1 MSNTG
6 YLIARAR
13 RIAPWALVAALWLTS
28 SPASAQTLPLAQNA
42 TASES
47 HGSEPSDDPQLRQD
61 LAAIRDKYQQDR
73 QALRTRAADL
83 PPEERIRLHRELLE
97 AHQSAIAKAEAEARN
112 RSGGSRERWEERRD
126 QRFER
131 LREVRKDGSGHK
143 RR

>member
-1 MSNTG
+1 MNNTKFPF
-6 YLIARAR
+6 ARVR
-13 RIAPWALVAALWLTS
+13 RIAPWVLVTALLLSS
-28 SPASAQTLPLAQNA
+28 SPASAQALPLAQNA

-47 HGSEPSDDPQLRQD
+47 RGSERSDDPQLRQD

-97 AHQSAIAKAEAEARN
+97 AHQSAIAKAEAEARS

-131 LREVRKDGSGHK
+131 LKEVRKDGSGRK

>member
-6 YLIARAR
+6 HPFTRTR
-13 RIAPWALVAALWLTS
+13 RMAPWSFAVALFLAW
-28 SPASAQTLPLAQNA
+28 SPVSAQTPPLAQDAVGSDSRA
-42 TASES
+42 TER
-47 HGSEPSDDPQLRQD
+47 SDDPQLRQD
-61 LAAIRDKYQQDR
+61 LATLREKYQQDR

-97 AHQSAIAKAEAEARN
+97 AHQSAVAKAEAEARN

-126 QRFER
+126 RRFER
-131 LREVRKDGSGHK
+131 LQEVRKDGPGRK